1 MLAGGSTTR
10 GGIPLSTIDASGRP
24 TVTADATR
32 VPSGIALL
40 AIAALTAGAIIW
52 RAGDLV
58 GALTVAAGL
67 VQCISGAWH
76 RTEVDA
82 VSMASGVLYIVIG
95 GLVVTHVA
103 ESRLTLALLAAVFLT
118 AQGVI
123 RIVVTDDGGRSTL
136 TVVHAVVALGL
147 GLITATWALLQV
159 IVSVMLEVVTWRVWP
174 LPSLRGIG
182 LFIVLDMVLCS
193 VSLMQRRHL

>member
-1 MLAGGSTTR
+1 M
-10 GGIPLSTIDASGRP
+10 STIGASERT

-32 VPSGIALL
+32 TVSGLVLL
-40 AIAALTAGAIIW
+40 AIAALTVGAIIW
-52 RAGDLV
+52 RAAELV

-67 VQCISGAWH
+67 VQCIPAAWR
-76 RTEVDA
+76 RTQADA
-82 VSMASGVLYIVIG
+82 VSMASGLLYVVIG
-95 GLVVTHVA
+95 GLVVTHAA
-103 ESRLTLALLAAVFLT
+103 ESRLTLALLAAIFLT

-123 RIVVTDDGGRSTL
+123 RIVVADDGGRSTL

-147 GLITATWALLQV
+147 GFITATWALLQV

-182 LFIVLDMVLCS
+182 LFIVLDVVLCG
-193 VSLMQRRHL
+193 VSLMHRRHL

>member
-1 MLAGGSTTR
+1 
-10 GGIPLSTIDASGRP
+10 LSTIDASGRP

-40 AIAALTAGAIIW
+40 AIAAFTAGAIIW

-67 VQCISGAWH
+67 VQCISAAW
-76 RTEVDA
+76 RRAQIDA
-82 VSMASGVLYIVIG
+82 VSLASGVLYIVIG
-95 GLVVTHVA
+95 GLVVTHMA
-103 ESRLTLALLAAVFLT
+103 ESRLTLALLAAFFLT

-123 RIVVTDDGGRSTL
+123 RIVMTDDGSRSTL
-136 TVVHAVVALGL
+136 SVVHAVIALALGFL
-147 GLITATWALLQV
+147 TATWALLHV

-182 LFIVLDMVLCS
+182 FFIVADMILCGAF
-193 VSLMQRRHL
+193 LIMMHRRPL